1 MDEMALVTEII
12 FANLLDL
19 IPLISTETEIHPA
32 IMRIYERNAAF
43 FLDMNHDFLIQHQD
57 ERNFTE

>member
-1 MDEMALVTEII
+1 MALVTEIN

-19 IPLISTETEIHPA
+19 IPLISNTETEIHPA

-43 FLDMNHDFLIQHQD
+43 FLDMNHDLIQHQE

>member
-1 MDEMALVTEII
+1 MALVTEII

-19 IPLISTETEIHPA
+19 IPLISNTETETHPA

-43 FLDMNHDFLIQHQD
+43 FLDMNPDLIQHQE

>member
-12 FANLLDL
+12 FANLLDI

-43 FLDMNHDFLIQHQD
+43 FLDMNPDLIQHQE